1 MGDMADKILSSF
13 GLSEEE
19 SGKYDTVKGR
29 FEGYFVKQ
37 RNVIYERAK
46 FNMRRQQEGESVD
59 EFITSLYSLVEHC
72 D

>member
-46 FNMRRQQEGESVD
+46 FNMRRQQKGESVD